1 MNWLDIFDVG
11 NKALASLR
19 LHSEEGDMVEVYFPT
34 TNSTSSLCFVMRRGR
49 WRVIF
54 GKKEFPRP
62 RFTVYIKPLCHKK
75 FSPYGSN
82 GCLYSSEEV
91 CIYTSDELLTTRAYV
106 NKEEQLHALSR
117 ARKTG
122 EKILRGDFKYQE
134 RDFVEG
140 ENTLFEVCVAFWKD
154 GKVRGSMMEQGNS
167 LNEAI
172 DRATARALVVDD
184 RWKPVSIEDFS
195 SLQIE
200 MTIFS
205 PIKFQINPK
214 RIRLIDYTK
223 GYVAKGPSSFGLY
236 VPEVFNA
243 RKFLSTYD
251 FFSSLAI
258 VKGEMKRG
266 ELQKVKYLAFDVC
279 DFLESEDRKDSISLY
294 GTMPYAKSPSAEVA
308 TSLMNETAKQAND
321 WLFRMQ
327 EDDGNILPVVQI
339 FEKKFKQFDLIRLSF
354 AIYAMAEW
362 QKYQPTEFGREQLN
376 RAIEYTAKTLLSLG
390 VSEYKLYGLVY
401 LAHTYCS
408 VGEFNKAG
416 DTVRQMTPI
425 IYDFKFSPILYLQLL
440 TLLER
445 LKESG
450 MQDYEIDRERIAGQC
465 RREFESQRNS
475 PHTDAASW
483 AEAVVAFSY
492 SDQEFSHTVAK
503 WLVSHKLQ
511 NGAFRQSIKNSYTYT
526 RGTSKIFEALA
537 IYPTEYRE
545 EIIKS
550 FAWLVSMQYTDQ
562 NTFFVEKDFKK
573 WVIGGFRHDY
583 CNADLWSD
591 AASHYILGASRY
603 LRSGDHTR

>member
-1 MNWLDIFDVG
+1 
-11 NKALASLR
+11 
-19 LHSEEGDMVEVYFPT
+19 
-34 TNSTSSLCFVMRRGR
+34 
-49 WRVIF
+49 
-54 GKKEFPRP
+54 
-62 RFTVYIKPLCHKK
+62 
-75 FSPYGSN
+75 
-82 GCLYSSEEV
+82 
-91 CIYTSDELLTTRAYV
+91 
-106 NKEEQLHALSR
+106 
-117 ARKTG
+117 
-122 EKILRGDFKYQE
+122 
-134 RDFVEG
+134 
-140 ENTLFEVCVAFWKD
+140 
-154 GKVRGSMMEQGNS
+154 
-167 LNEAI
+167 
-172 DRATARALVVDD
+172 
-184 RWKPVSIEDFS
+184 
-195 SLQIE
+195 
-200 MTIFS
+200 
-205 PIKFQINPK
+205 
-214 RIRLIDYTK
+214 
-223 GYVAKGPSSFGLY
+223 
-236 VPEVFNA
+236 
-243 RKFLSTYD
+243 
-251 FFSSLAI
+251 
-258 VKGEMKRG
+258 
-266 ELQKVKYLAFDVC
+266 
-279 DFLESEDRKDSISLY
+279 
-294 GTMPYAKSPSAEVA
+294 
-308 TSLMNETAKQAND
+308 
-321 WLFRMQ
+321 
-327 EDDGNILPVVQI
+327 
-339 FEKKFKQFDLIRLSF
+339 
-354 AIYAMAEW
+354 
-362 QKYQPTEFGREQLN
+362 
-376 RAIEYTAKTLLSLG
+376 
-390 VSEYKLYGLVY
+390 VY